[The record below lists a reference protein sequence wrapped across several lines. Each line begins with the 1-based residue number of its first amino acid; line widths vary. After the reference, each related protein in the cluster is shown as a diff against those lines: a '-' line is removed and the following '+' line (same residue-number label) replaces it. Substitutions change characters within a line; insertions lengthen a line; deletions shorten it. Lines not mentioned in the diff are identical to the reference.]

1 MSGGRRDRAPRL
13 LLICGVGTG
22 NVGNDASL
30 ETVRG
35 LFTQL
40 RPDLEMV
47 VATPFVDGAQSVTDL
62 PVVPVRQDLTVH
74 RRLGSRTAI
83 ARAVVR
89 AEGRRLVD
97 VVRLL
102 RSCDGVVVTGT
113 GIFDDFGE
121 RPWNMPYALVT
132 WTMLARLLRRP
143 FVFMAVGAGP
153 IHDRLSRALMVV
165 AARLATAVS
174 YRDAGSLRFMESV
187 GAGRRDA
194 VVCPDVVFAGPVPPR
209 NRVAPVVEHARV
221 GLGVMSYGG
230 WSRIGEGPV
239 YEAYV
244 DRLVETVDRLARAGH
259 EIRFLVGQ
267 PCDEPVVR
275 DVISQSAPEVAEQ
288 LHEPAIGDFQD
299 LLSEVVDTDVVVATR
314 YHNVVAALMAAR
326 PVVSLGYAPK
336 NADLLSELG
345 LWDADRPVEEATV
358 DWVVSRTE
366 RAAIDGLPRRTQARV
381 AESAALVRAE
391 ARRVVA
397 LLGLAPSVDGV
408 RDGSHPTVTIPS
420 G

>member
-1 MSGGRRDRAPRL
+1 MSGSRPGATPRL

-40 RPDLEMV
+40 RPDLEMI
-47 VATPFVDGAQSVTDL
+47 VATPFVEGAENVTDL

-74 RRLGSRTAI
+74 RQLGSRVAI
-83 ARAVVR
+83 ARAVVHS
-89 AEGRRLVD
+89 EVRRVVD
-97 VVRLL
+97 AARLL

-121 RPWNMPYALVT
+121 RPWNMPYALFT
-132 WTMLARLLRRP
+132 WTLLARVLRRP
-143 FVFMAVGAGP
+143 FLFMAVGAGP
-153 IHDRLSRALMVV
+153 IHNRLSRALMVV

-194 VVCPDVVFAGPVPPR
+194 LVCPDVVFAGPVPPQSG
-209 NRVAPVVEHARV
+209 VGPAAEHARV

-230 WSRIGEGPV
+230 WSRIGEGPI

-244 DRLVETVDRLARAGH
+244 DRLVETVDRLVRAGH

-267 PCDEPVVR
+267 PCDQPVVG
-275 DVISQSAPEVAEQ
+275 DVISRSAPDVAAR
-288 LHEPAIGDFQD
+288 LHEPAMADFRD

-314 YHNVVAALMAAR
+314 YHNVVAALMAGR

-336 NADLLSELG
+336 NADLLSEFG
-345 LWDADRPVEEATV
+345 LSGVDRPVEDATV
-358 DWVVSRTE
+358 EWVVSCVE
-366 RAAIDGLPRRTQARV
+366 RAVLDGLPRQAQARV
-381 AESAALVRAE
+381 EESAAHVRAE
-391 ARRVVA
+391 ARRVMA
-397 LLGLAPSVDGV
+397 LLGLARPGDGL
-408 RDGSHPTVTIPS
+408 RSRSQPTVTIPS